1 MAGIGRREFLKTLGA
16 GACGAILG
24 GCISTSEKA
33 NALKSSKN
41 KPNFVILFADDM
53 GYGDWS
59 RGGHPTIKTP
69 NMNKM
74 ADEGI
79 QLTQFYS
86 GNPVCSPSRSALL
99 TGRNCIRTGV
109 INVFFPNNDMGM
121 NPKEI
126 TIADALKPLGYSTA
140 CIGKWHLGDRPEYRP
155 LKQGFDYYYG
165 ILYSNDMVNP
175 DIHRNDEII
184 EHPTDQ
190 TTLTKRYTAEAIKF
204 IEEHKDEPFFVYLP
218 YTFPHIP
225 LYASEDFL
233 DTSMRGLFGDTIQ
246 ELDWSVGQINKTLE
260 KLGLAENTLVIFTS
274 DNGPWITQ
282 NQNGGS
288 AGLLRGAKGDTW
300 EGGMREP
307 FIAKW
312 PGKIPAGTIS
322 MEVSSTLD
330 FFPTIV
336 KLAGG
341 KMPDDR
347 PYDGVDMISVL
358 EGKKGSER
366 TIFYYSAQHL
376 DAVRKGKWKLH
387 FRYYDHSKG
396 GYVVARNWVTP
407 EKPLLFDLNADSS
420 EKYDVSSKYP
430 EIVEDLKAAVDR
442 YKEEID
448 KNAENKDLIDWFI
461 AGNHQN
467 RRTPRS

>member
-1 MAGIGRREFLKTLGA
+1 MAGTGRREFLKKLGV

-24 GCISTSEKA
+24 GCFSTSGKS
-33 NALKSSKN
+33 NAQKLSKN

-53 GYGDWS
+53 GYGDWN

-121 NPKEI
+121 NQKEI
-126 TIADALKPLGYSTA
+126 TIAEALKPLGYSTA

-155 LKQGFDYYYG
+155 LRQGFDYYYG

-175 DIHRNDEII
+175 DIHRNDEVI

-190 TTLTKRYTAEAIKF
+190 TTLTKRYTKEAIKF

-233 DTSMRGLFGDTIQ
+233 DTSIRGLFGDTVQ
-246 ELDWSVGQINKTLE
+246 ELDWSVGQINHTLE

-282 NQNGGS
+282 NQEGGS

-341 KMPDDR
+341 KLPDDR
-347 PYDGVDMISVL
+347 PYDGIDMMPVL
-358 EGKKGSER
+358 KGKKGSER
-366 TIFYYSAQHL
+366 TIFYYSAQRLH
-376 DAVRKGKWKLH
+376 AVRKGKWKLH

-396 GYVVARNWVTP
+396 GYLVAQNWVTP
-407 EKPLLFDLNADSS
+407 EKPLLFDLNADPS
-420 EKYDVSSKYP
+420 ERFNIADKNP
-430 EIVEDLKAAVDR
+430 EIVEDLKATAAR
-442 YKEEID
+442 YQEEIE

-461 AGNHQN
+461 AGNHQ
-467 RRTPRS
+467 RRTPRR